1 MNFPLNGFWTL
12 FSYTNILQNVTNV
25 KEIVLHLW
33 FVKKKYSNFLR
44 LPPWD
49 VVIKAHDIPPQ
60 VILDTLKAC
69 VWLWRPLHYKKNTMK
84 PQERRLN
91 KRIIHTYVYT
101 IYTRLKVKFAW
112 TRVFRETCPST
123 WKNSLQI
130 CSKVCQETTK

>member
-1 MNFPLNGFWTL
+1 MNFLLNAL
-12 FSYTNILQNVTNV
+12 FLHEYTSKCYECKRNRVTSLIC
-25 KEIVLHLW
+25 K
-33 FVKKKYSNFLR
+33 KKKYSNFLR

-91 KRIIHTYVYT
+91 KRIIHTYICIY
-101 IYTRLKVKFAW
+101 YTRLKVKFAW

-130 CSKVCQETTK
+130 YSKLCQETTK